1 MKGASILKWLIIL
14 VNLESAIIIRW
25 LNTCTLGN
33 RNLFGTETF
42 CSALYLQ
49 ITHIQ
54 ESLSSF
60 KRRGIRRVASTQTC
74 FIFWIYYIEVVLYS
88 CNFQIFYSF
97 NKSFIISRVFF
108 HWKAFQKDHNICSGA
123 NLRFHLK
130 NIRFIK
136 ILSIFPSFIKC
147 LIISRNKS
155 AKREKDSILCS
166 LQNFQD
172 KVSQFLKVRKIWRR

>member
-1 MKGASILKWLIIL
+1 M
-14 VNLESAIIIRW
+14 
-25 LNTCTLGN
+25 GN

-49 ITHIQ
+49 ITLIYRKVC
-54 ESLSSF
+54 LPLNV
-60 KRRGIRRVASTQTC
+60 RGIRRVAPTQTC
-74 FIFWIYYIEVVLYS
+74 FIFWIYYMEVVLFS
-88 CNFQIFYSF
+88 CDFQIFYSF

-123 NLRFHLK
+123 NLRFLLK